1 MVRRTKGD
9 ALETREKLLDAAE
22 WLFQAQGVSATS
34 LEAIARRAGV
44 SRGAI
49 YWHFKDK
56 GALFN
61 AMMDRITLP
70 LETAFDIAACPAAA
84 PSTGKFDLLLQIR
97 QATLDALSQIVN
109 DGQMRRILEVS
120 TQKVEYVDALQA
132 VRLRHIAI
140 MRGFVSRFEQAIAS
154 AASSAR
160 VSLPMPA
167 HTAALGFHALVEG
180 LIQNWLLESQ
190 AFDLIEVGRRTIDAY
205 LGGLGIAAG
214 FEAEM

>member
-1 MVRRTKGD
+1 MVRRTKRD
-9 ALETREKLLDAAE
+9 ALETREKLLDSAE

-34 LEAIARRAGV
+34 LESIARRAGV

-70 LETAFDIAACPAAA
+70 LEIAFDVAACPTA
-84 PSTGKFDLLLQIR
+84 PSNGKFDLLLRIR

-109 DGQMRRILEVS
+109 DAQMRRVLEVS

-132 VRLRHIAI
+132 VRLRHIAV
-140 MRGFVSRFEQAIAS
+140 MRGFVGRFEQAIAS
-154 AASSAR
+154 AALNAR
-160 VSLPMPA
+160 MLLTMPA

-190 AFDLIEVGRRTIDAY
+190 AFDLLEVGRRTIDAY
-205 LGGLGIAAG
+205 LRGLGIAAG
-214 FEAEM
+214 FAAEG

>member
-1 MVRRTKGD
+1 
-9 ALETREKLLDAAE
+9 
-22 WLFQAQGVSATS
+22 
-34 LEAIARRAGV
+34 
-44 SRGAI
+44 
-49 YWHFKDK
+49 
-56 GALFN
+56 
-61 AMMDRITLP
+61 
-70 LETAFDIAACPAAA
+70 
-84 PSTGKFDLLLQIR
+84 
-97 QATLDALSQIVN
+97 
-109 DGQMRRILEVS
+109 
-120 TQKVEYVDALQA
+120 
-132 VRLRHIAI
+132 

-205 LGGLGIAAG
+205 LRGLGIAAG